1 MDNLIGKTLGQ
12 YQILELA
19 GKGGMAVVYKAH
31 QPSLNRYVAL
41 KVLPAYLAQDE
52 QFVARFRQEALA
64 AAALRHPNIMVIYDV
79 GQAEDIYYIAAEY
92 LEGSTLAQVI
102 ERQRG
107 PLPIA
112 RTINVIN
119 QLASALNFA
128 HQRGL
133 VHRDV
138 KPSNAFIGQ
147 DDHVTLM
154 DFGIVK
160 ALTGGMQMTRTGAAI
175 GTPEYMSPEQAEGR
189 SVDQRSDIYSLG
201 VVLYQ
206 LLTGRV
212 PFEAKSP
219 TQILLAHVTQ
229 PPTPPTQINPSIPR
243 AVEAVVL
250 RALAKRPE
258 ERFGTAGEMAQALA
272 RVVAGAPVQ
281 AFVAPTVVPGRPSP
295 TPPPPA
301 YTPLPSTP
309 PPSPAYGSQPYTSP
323 PPPPPVARTS
333 GGAVNWLLWGGLGL
347 AALAFV
353 CVLGFVFCG
362 AFGSLGGSTPTPTAP
377 LVARATAT
385 VPPVVRA
392 TPTTALP
399 RPTTTSSAGILF
411 NDAFGSQQASE
422 SNGWEFTSGDN
433 VDWTW
438 SANAIDISIHKKDWI
453 GWNTPEGTFSDFG
466 AETEAQATSSGYA
479 EYGLIFRISGDTDTR
494 SYYLFG
500 ATTEGKYFLQKKVNG
515 KWASTDP
522 VSVTASQY
530 IKQGKT
536 KNRLAVRAEGSQIS
550 LYINGFLVKTVN
562 DDSVDS
568 GSVGVFAGTGD
579 NDQADVTFSRLT
591 ILTVERA
598 AADWG
603 K

>member
-1 MDNLIGKTLGQ
+1 MDNLIGKTLGK
-12 YQILELA
+12 YQIMELA
-19 GKGGMAVVYKAH
+19 GKGGMAAVYKAY

-52 QFVARFRQEALA
+52 QFVARFMQEALA

-79 GQAEDIYYIAAEY
+79 EQEGDVHYIAAEY
-92 LEGSTLAQVI
+92 LEGNTLAQVL
-102 ERQRG
+102 EQQRG
-107 PLPIA
+107 PMPLP
-112 RTINVIN
+112 RTVNILN
-119 QLASALNFA
+119 QLASALDFA

-138 KPSNAFIGQ
+138 KPSNAFIGS

-212 PFEAKSP
+212 PFEAKTP

-229 PPTPPTQINPSIPR
+229 PPTPPTQINPAIPR

-258 ERFGTAGEMAQALA
+258 ERFATAGEMAQALA
-272 RVVAGAPVQ
+272 RAASGAS
-281 AFVAPTVVPGRPSP
+281 AAAYVAPTVVPGRPLP
-295 TPPPPA
+295 TPPPPS
-301 YTPLPSTP
+301 YTPHPSTP
-309 PPSPAYGSQPYTSP
+309 PPPPAYVLPQPYTPSP
-323 PPPPPVARTS
+323 PPAVRKS

-353 CVLGFVFCG
+353 CILGFVFCG
-362 AFGSLGGSTPTPTAP
+362 ALGSPGGKSTPTPTVQP
-377 LVARATAT
+377 VARAT
-385 VPPVVRA
+385 P
-392 TPTTALP
+392 TPTP
-399 RPTTTSSAGILF
+399 GVPTPTSSVGIIF
-411 NDAFGSQQASE
+411 SDDFGSQQASE
-422 SNGWEFTSGDN
+422 GKGWSFESGDN
-433 VDWTW
+433 VDWSW
-438 SANAIDISIHKKDWI
+438 SANALNATVHKKNWI
-453 GWNTPEGTFSDFG
+453 GWNSPSGDYDDFG
-466 AETEAQATSSGYA
+466 AETVAQPTSSGYA
-479 EYGLIFRISGDTDTR
+479 EYGIIFRISGSSDTR
-494 SYYLFG
+494 SYYIFG
-500 ATTEGKYFLQKKVNG
+500 VTSEGNYFLQKKVNG
-515 KWASTDP
+515 QWADKDP
-522 VSVTASQY
+522 VSAAVSQY
-530 IKQGKT
+530 IKPGQV
-536 KNRLAVRAEGSQIS
+536 KNKLAVRAQGSQIS

-562 DDSVDS
+562 DDSMAS
-568 GSVGVFAGTGD
+568 GGMGVFVGTSD
-579 NDQADVTFSRLT
+579 NDLADVTFDRLT
-591 ILTVERA
+591 ILSAERA
-598 AADWG
+598 ATDWG